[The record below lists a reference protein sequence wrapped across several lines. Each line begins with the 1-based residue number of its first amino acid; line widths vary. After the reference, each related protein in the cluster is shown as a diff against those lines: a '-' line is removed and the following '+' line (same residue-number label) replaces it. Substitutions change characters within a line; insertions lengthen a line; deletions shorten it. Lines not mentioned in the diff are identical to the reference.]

1 MYSLKF
7 LANVRTLVILP
18 LPAAIP
24 HILVHLTMRKICF
37 KTTFLAFLKVI
48 KAKKDNR

>member
-1 MYSLKF
+1 MFSLKF
-7 LANVRTLVILP
+7 LTNIRTLAILP

-24 HILVHLTMRKICF
+24 HILLHLTMIKICF